1 MDPSAAVGLWVKLRT
16 VHDQF
21 YEGQIFCYDQQTNTI
36 VLQSQSAPPAGPG
49 VPPPPK
55 YDFHILKVNYVKD
68 VQPIEPKNGE
78 KPAGAGE
85 KGLVPVTFVP
95 IEKMQQREHVAI
107 RAEKEKLAKVG
118 VGVTDEAQ
126 DIFDALSKTLP
137 TSWRA
142 DKIVVLDEVIISSP
156 YLPENCSLLDS
167 KKSNGHHETPL
178 QRVRMILD
186 GERRRL
192 GLNGTPTTAVG
203 VGADGKK

>member
-1 MDPSAAVGLWVKLRT
+1 DPSATVGLWVKLRT
-16 VHDQF
+16 VHDLS
-21 YEGQIFCYDQQTNTI
+21 YEGQIFCFDQQTNTI
-36 VLQSQSAPPAGPG
+36 VLQSQSATEAGPG
-49 VPPPPK
+49 APPPQK
-55 YDFHILKVNYVKD
+55 YDFHILKVNFVKE

-78 KPAGAGE
+78 NPAGSGE
-85 KGLVPVTFVP
+85 KGLVAVTFVP
-95 IEKMQQREHVAI
+95 IEKMLQREHVAI

-156 YLPENCSLLDS
+156 YLPENCSLIDS
-167 KKSNGHHETPL
+167 KKSNGHHDTPL

-192 GLNGTPTTAVG
+192 GLKGTPTA
-203 VGADGKK
+203 GADLKK